1 MAESSSP
8 EGTSGRR
15 CDGDYR
21 RPVQRSRARFSS
33 GVEEFRDDLRSTT
46 KKPIIVVPGNHDFR
60 IKGTDY
66 RKMREGASQVA
77 SLGLPRLVV
86 SDDLQAVFFC
96 FNSNELGD
104 WARGG
109 VSAEQRKQ
117 MAIDYEAEER
127 ERDDVSKFFRIALVH
142 HHPLKYGAAPAAL
155 YERLIAKLARND
167 DVFTEFEN
175 ADEFLR
181 WCARR
186 EIPLVLHGHKH
197 VPHVARTSVESQ
209 EITVI
214 GCGSTTGVDGRPMC
228 YDIVTFDPT
237 SKRSSVKFFFD
248 PYSDGG
254 KFELQSVAIELKGGG
269 ASDSTG
275 QEERKDRTVWTGSK
289 TSSMT
294 DEDQRAVIRKI
305 LSSDLEGI
313 RDYLSQADVWVLGI
327 NSEAERMPDPGFAY
341 QLAPPFFSPP
351 GSLDEILSF
360 LADRQ

>member
-1 MAESSSP
+1 
-8 EGTSGRR
+8 
-15 CDGDYR
+15 
-21 RPVQRSRARFSS
+21 
-33 GVEEFRDDLRSTT
+33 
-46 KKPIIVVPGNHDFR
+46 
-60 IKGTDY
+60 
-66 RKMREGASQVA
+66 MREGASQVA

-351 GSLDEILSF
+351 ASLDEILSF